1 MVQRITISPQ
11 QYQTASACSARNV
24 PQQAFIVLQPDQSHY
39 LLRVLRLK
47 VGDRFIAQSGQGQQ
61 WLAAISQQADRAW
74 VVEAITAASPSTPP
88 IRLIAALPKGN
99 SFDQVVRQTT
109 ELGVTHIHPVMSDRT
124 LLKPSAN
131 KLDRWRRIAQ
141 EASEQ
146 SERATVPEIYEP
158 IDFRACIA
166 HPPWKTQAKDQ
177 EDDLDHQPIHC
188 ICAARCKLF
197 QQKVDDEASTT
208 TNHTESPHL
217 LAYLLRHQADYSAS
231 KNLPSIVLAIGPE
244 GGWTDEEIAVAI
256 SHGYKTVSLGSV
268 ILRAVTAP
276 IAALSLIT
284 ASRELL
290 I

>member
-11 QYQTASACSARNV
+11 QYQATDEC
-24 PQQAFIVLQPDQSHY
+24 IDLQPDQVHY

-47 VGDRFIAQSGQGQQ
+47 SGDRFIAQNGTGQQ
-61 WLAAISQQADRAW
+61 WLAAIDDQANKAQ
-74 VVEAITAASPSTPP
+74 VLEVIASTAASTPS

-131 KLDRWRRIAQ
+131 KLERWRRIAQ

-146 SERATVPEIYEP
+146 SERTTVPEIYEP
-158 IDFRACIA
+158 IAFQQCIK
-166 HPPWKTQAKDQ
+166 HPSWG
-177 EDDLDHQPIHC
+177 DHAIGQSKSTSGQTLHC
-188 ICAARCKLF
+188 ICYARGGLSPHRIN
-197 QQKVDDEASTT
+197 VESSTT
-208 TNHTESPHL
+208 TASTDSPHL
-217 LAYLLRHQADYSAS
+217 LTYLLRHQAQNPAS
-231 KNLPSIVLAIGPE
+231 MDLPSIVLAIGPE
-244 GGWTDEEIAVAI
+244 GGWTAEEITVAI
-256 SHGYKTVSLGSV
+256 SNGYETVSLGLA
-268 ILRAVTAP
+268 ILRSVTAP

>member
-11 QYQTASACSARNV
+11 QYQAAA
-24 PQQAFIVLQPDQSHY
+24 QFIALQPDQVHY

-47 VGDRFIAQSGQGQQ
+47 SGDRFIAQNGQGQQ
-61 WLAAISQQADRAW
+61 WLAAVSDQDSQAQVLEMIASS
-74 VVEAITAASPSTPP
+74 AASTPS

-109 ELGVTHIHPVMSDRT
+109 ELGVTHIHPVISDRT

-131 KLDRWRRIAQ
+131 KLERWRRIAQ

-146 SERATVPEIYEP
+146 SERTTVPEIYEP
-158 IDFRACIA
+158 ISFQDCIE
-166 HPPWKTQAKDQ
+166 HSPWKNCSTSQHKSTSRQ
-177 EDDLDHQPIHC
+177 ILHC
-188 ICAARCKLF
+188 ICYARCELF
-197 QQKVDDEASTT
+197 QPRVDTRSSTT
-208 TNHTESPHL
+208 TASTDSPHL
-217 LAYLLRHQADYSAS
+217 LAYLLRHQAQNPAS
-231 KNLPSIVLAIGPE
+231 IDLPSIVLAIGPE
-244 GGWTDEEIAVAI
+244 GGWTAEEITVAI
-256 SHGYKTVSLGSV
+256 SSGYKTVSLGSA
-268 ILRAVTAP
+268 ILRSVTAP

>member
-11 QYQTASACSARNV
+11 QYQTADQSIALR
-24 PQQAFIVLQPDQSHY
+24 PDQVHY

-47 VGDRFIAQSGQGQQ
+47 SGDRFIAQNGQGQQ
-61 WLAAISQQADRAW
+61 WLAVISDQASRAQ
-74 VVEAITAASPSTPP
+74 VLEAIASPLSSLPSTSIPS

-99 SFDQVVRQTT
+99 GFDQVVRQTT
-109 ELGVTHIHPVMSDRT
+109 ELGVTHIHPVISDRT

-131 KLDRWRRIAQ
+131 KLERWRRIAQ

-146 SERATVPEIYEP
+146 SERLTVPEIYEP
-158 IDFRACIA
+158 IAF
-166 HPPWKTQAKDQ
+166 Q
-177 EDDLDHQPIHC
+177 HC
-188 ICAARCKLF
+188 IKHPSWKDHSIDQSGSTNGQTLYCICYARCEIS
-197 QQKVDDEASTT
+197 QSGADDKSSTT
-208 TNHTESPHL
+208 TASTDSLHL
-217 LAYLLRHQADYSAS
+217 LAYLLRHQAQNSAS

-244 GGWTDEEIAVAI
+244 GGWTAEEITVAI
-256 SHGYKTVSLGSV
+256 SNGYKTVSLGSA

>member
-11 QYQTASACSARNV
+11 QYQAADESIT
-24 PQQAFIVLQPDQSHY
+24 LQPDQLHY

-47 VGDRFIAQSGQGQQ
+47 LGDRFIAQDGQGRQ
-61 WLAAISQQADRAW
+61 WLAAIGDRPDRAQVIESLKLNRSW
-74 VVEAITAASPSTPP
+74 IPS

-109 ELGVTHIHPVMSDRT
+109 ELGVTHIHPVISDRT

-131 KLDRWRRIAQ
+131 KLERWRRIAQ

-146 SERATVPEIYEP
+146 SERAVVPEIYEP
-158 IDFRACIA
+158 IDFQHCIK
-166 HPPWKTQAKDQ
+166 HSPWELPTVDPKDPAYMQ
-177 EDDLDHQPIHC
+177 TLHC
-188 ICAARCKLF
+188 ICFARCKLI
-197 QQKVDDEASTT
+197 QRKVDAEAGMTTASTD
-208 TNHTESPHL
+208 SPYL
-217 LAYLLRHQADYSAS
+217 LSYLLRHQGENSAS
-231 KNLPSIVLAIGPE
+231 KNLPSVVLAIGPE

-256 SHGYKTVSLGSV
+256 LNGYKTVSLGSV
-268 ILRAVTAP
+268 ILRSVTAP